1 METAR
6 MKSWFDIITV
16 KKMVNFT
23 EDKIKES
30 TIWYQI
36 FDKSLLEFIK
46 ESWHV
51 SLKNWL
57 NTKIEYALLFSVLY
71 ILVQCLKID
80 FILT

>member
-46 ESWHV
+46 ESFEETTR
-51 SLKNWL
+51 KP
-57 NTKIEYALLFSVLY
+57 
-71 ILVQCLKID
+71 
-80 FILT
+80 